1 MSEQSMS
8 ALEVANKNRGL
19 LKEMKARV
27 RDGRVPLRDVL
38 MSPPK
43 EFEHYAIV
51 DVVRLARNVP
61 RYRSPAWFQRMG
73 QAASQQQINLL
84 IPVGTASLRTRRW
97 VVEYAQWHL
106 PRRKGSPSV
115 ARDAA

>member
-1 MSEQSMS
+1 MSQHMK
-8 ALEVANKNRGL
+8 ALENANKNRVL
-19 LKEMKARV
+19 LKEMKERV

-38 MSPPK
+38 MAPPK
-43 EFEHYAIV
+43 QFEHYAIV

-97 VVEYAQWHL
+97 VVQYAEWHL
-106 PRRKGSPSV
+106 PRRKGV
-115 ARDAA
+115 APMVRDAA